1 MPSLVQQQCHWKWSM
16 SMLATGLEANCQAS
30 IPRVDIEF
38 ESAGFSP
45 ASGLHVIKHAL
56 SPNALRPSR
65 IELDD

>member
-1 MPSLVQQQCHWKWSM
+1 MRM
-16 SMLATGLEANCQAS
+16 FATGLEANGQAT
-30 IPRVDIEF
+30 IPKEDIEF
-38 ESAGFSP
+38 ESAGCSP